1 MYRRASGV
9 KVSAIFSDT
18 FRMFGEVKPRRFG
31 SRLDL
36 QWVGCGKEFSHLE
49 NMALFGFGIF

>member
-9 KVSAIFSDT
+9 KVSAILSDT
-18 FRMFGEVKPRRFG
+18 FRMFGEVKPRRYG

-36 QWVGCGKEFSHLE
+36 QWVGCREEFSHL
-49 NMALFGFGIF
+49 